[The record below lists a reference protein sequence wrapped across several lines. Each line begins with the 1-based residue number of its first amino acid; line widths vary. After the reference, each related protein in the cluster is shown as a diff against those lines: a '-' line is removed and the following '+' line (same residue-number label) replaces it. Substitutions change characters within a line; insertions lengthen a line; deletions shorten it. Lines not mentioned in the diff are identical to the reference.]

1 MRKQSALTFLVLA
14 IVFHV
19 VFVTAGYGQHIYNK
33 ERDEQAQAAL
43 PLAQALKNG
52 ELFEK
57 QLKNLRSLA
66 RKDFETEFMVTKFQI
81 DAFSLAVSTWGDA
94 HSRVC
99 TVEATNRTE
108 GLSPTPA
115 EITAALD
122 KLKQELKSAKDAL
135 AEFKKSVKLKE
146 EKTGEEEEEEKGESA
161 LTTLFA
167 RLGQLEE
174 LEKFAGKA
182 NAAGVV
188 SAKTLAT
195 ISEITEIAGQLK
207 KVYDAYKAKV
217 DGFNE
222 LDTQLA
228 ELRVVLKKVAIQ
240 SLQVDEQHWKNIASI
255 RARREAER
263 ADILSLI
270 KQYKSTVQRMK
281 LVDFDRNETDPNNA
295 RHLCQA
301 YKAAT
306 NLRSSQLIS
315 DYLQDVVARAHTLEK
330 DNREVLLRARQA
342 LGRAR
347 PSADAETLV
356 IISADTRRS
365 MAEFI
370 AQFREPSTVGDRPRE
385 PLNTLE
391 QRILEQL
398 LSDREILQRFDTA
411 ESFDRALRTIII
423 HSQQNS
429 TRARDIVID
438 TPLALH
444 LVASLIARG
453 STPNRLA
460 EVRLAQ
466 ELHAYSI
473 RKSAVRARAYE
484 LTISTGAQ
492 RLALFHKGGIKPTD
506 IAQLVFAASNVAL
519 TPAILAR

>member
-1 MRKQSALTFLVLA
+1 MRKQSALMVLA
-14 IVFHV
+14 LAITIHLCA
-19 VFVTAGYGQHIYNK
+19 TAGYGQHIYNK

-66 RKDFETEFMVTKFQI
+66 RKDFENEFLVTKFQI
-81 DAFSLAVSTWGDA
+81 DAFALQVSTWGDA

-99 TVEATNRTE
+99 TVEAINRTE
-108 GLSPTPA
+108 SLSPTPG

-122 KLKQELKSAKDAL
+122 KLKQEIKSAKDAL

-146 EKTGEEEEEEKGESA
+146 EKTGDEEEEEKGESA
-161 LTTLFA
+161 LTSLFA

-174 LEKFAGKA
+174 LEKFAAKA
-182 NAAGVV
+182 NAAGIV

-195 ISEITEIAGQLK
+195 IGEITEIATHLK
-207 KVYDAYKAKV
+207 DVYDAYKKKV

-222 LDTQLA
+222 LNTQLA

-263 ADILSLI
+263 ADILSMI
-270 KQYKSTVQRMK
+270 KQYKGIVQRMK
-281 LVDFDRNETDPNNA
+281 LVDFDKDQPDPANA

-301 YKAAT
+301 YKAPT

-315 DYLQDVVARAHTLEK
+315 DYLQDVVQRGRDLEK
-330 DNREVLLRARQA
+330 DNREVLLQARKQLRGIGPDA
-342 LGRAR
+342 PGDVLLSPLGTGKAMDDFIKHIGER
-347 PSADAETLV
+347 ETLN
-356 IISADTRRS
+356 DQER
-365 MAEFI
+365 
-370 AQFREPSTVGDRPRE
+370 
-385 PLNTLE
+385 
-391 QRILEQL
+391 RILTQL
-398 LSDREILQRFDTA
+398 TTDRETLSQARTH
-411 ESFDRALRTIII
+411 ESFDRALRSVII
-423 HSQQNS
+423 HSQQNAA
-429 TRARDIVID
+429 RARDIVID
-438 TPLALH
+438 VPLALH
-444 LVASLIARG
+444 LVAALIGRG

-460 EVRLAQ
+460 DVRLAQ

-484 LTISTGAQ
+484 LTIATGAQ

-506 IAQLVFAASNVAL
+506 IAQLVFAASNVAI
-519 TPAILAR
+519 TPALLAR